1 MKREVFPS
9 NSDHPI
15 WIEGKPQ
22 SKDSQILVTVSNQ
35 TGEHTALIS
44 HDSIVSSKAK
54 LFVEAPIE
62 RIVTGADIWKRRILS
77 WFKVGGY
84 VLACVLMVFSA
95 LSFTG
100 VVKARIVLTASMSPA
115 IDPGDIILTASPDR
129 LEPKI
134 GSVVAY
140 TAKRFNGDAVGV
152 FSHRI
157 IGGDANTGFIVKGDA
172 NPSPDVQKPLI
183 PDINGVIFLVIPFI
197 GRLLT
202 REALFIL
209 VPCIFGFW
217 LVIDALKNES

>member
-77 WFKVGGY
+77 WLKVGGY
-84 VLACVLMVFSA
+84 VLACVLMLFSA

-140 TAKRFNGDAVGV
+140 TAKR
-152 FSHRI
+152 SHRI

>member
-9 NSDHPI
+9 GSDHPI

-35 TGEHTALIS
+35 TGEHTALIL

-54 LFVEAPIE
+54 LFVEAPAE

-77 WFKVGGY
+77 WLKVGGY
-84 VLACVLMVFSA
+84 QLACVLIVFSA
-95 LSFTG
+95 LSFSG

-115 IDPGDIILTASPDR
+115 IDPGDIILTASPDK
-129 LEPKI
+129 LQPKI

-183 PDINGVIFLVIPFI
+183 PDINGVVFLVIPFI

-202 REALFIL
+202 RQALFIL

>member
-9 NSDHPI
+9 SSDHPV
-15 WIEGKPQ
+15 WIEGK
-22 SKDSQILVTVSNQ
+22 SITKDSQILVTVSNQ

-54 LFVEAPIE
+54 LFVEAPAE

-77 WFKVGGY
+77 WLKVGGY
-84 VLACVLMVFSA
+84 ALACVLMVFSA
-95 LSFTG
+95 LSFSG
-100 VVKARIVLTASMSPA
+100 VVKARIVLTASMSPT
-115 IDPGDIILTASPDR
+115 IDPGDIILTASPDK

-183 PDINGVIFLVIPFI
+183 PDINGVVFLVIPFI

-202 REALFIL
+202 RQALFIL

>member
-1 MKREVFPS
+1 MKRAVFSS
-9 NSDHPI
+9 NSNLPV
-15 WIEGKPQ
+15 WIEGK
-22 SKDSQILVTVSNQ
+22 SHTKDSQVLVTISNQ

-54 LFVEAPIE
+54 LFVEAPAE
-62 RIVTGADIWKRRILS
+62 RIVTGSDIWKRRILS
-77 WFKVGGY
+77 WLKVGGY
-84 VLACVLMVFSA
+84 ALACVLMVFSA
-95 LSFTG
+95 LSFSG
-100 VVKARIVLTASMSPA
+100 VVKARIVLTASMSPT
-115 IDPGDIILTASPDR
+115 IDPGDIILTASPDK

-157 IGGDANTGFIVKGDA
+157 IGGDANAGFIVKGDA

-183 PDINGVIFLVIPFI
+183 PDINGVVFLVIPFI

-202 REALFIL
+202 RQALFIL